1 MNFSKSMKQSL
12 SPASKEATVAGHHQ
26 WHKPPSPSNVK
37 AEVGVGQG
45 GVGAGAEAGRYL
57 WIQGYPGLHSE
68 TLSQK
73 KN

>member
-1 MNFSKSMKQSL
+1 MKQSL

-45 GVGAGAEAGRYL
+45 GVGAGYVHRNAGAHGDQRGH
-57 WIQGYPGLHSE
+57 WIP
-68 TLSQK
+68 
-73 KN
+73 